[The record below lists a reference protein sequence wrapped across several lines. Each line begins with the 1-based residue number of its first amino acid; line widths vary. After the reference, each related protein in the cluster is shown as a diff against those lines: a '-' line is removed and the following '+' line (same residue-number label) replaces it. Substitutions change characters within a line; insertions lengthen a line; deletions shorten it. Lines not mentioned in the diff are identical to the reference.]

1 MFYNDEARIAMYE
14 AMPAEQFKELV
25 LSMLK
30 YKYGDDSIVESISD
44 PMVKAI
50 FLKEKVEI
58 DRNEQRWEE
67 IREVRRQA
75 GKKGGRPSKEEREE
89 SEEQPNQ
96 RYLVSFDTDIARAKE
111 LYQTGNW
118 WYTHHLN
125 DMKNKYN
132 MDYQELKS
140 LVEV

>member
-1 MFYNDEARIAMYE
+1 MYE

-30 YKYGDDSIVESISD
+30 YKYGDDSIAESISD

-58 DRNEQRWEE
+58 DRNEQKWEE

-75 GKKGGRPSKEEREE
+75 GKKGGRPSKDEQEEQV
-89 SEEQPNQ
+89 EQPNQ
-96 RYLVSFDTDIARAKE
+96 KCCLVNFDTDIARAKE
-111 LYQTGNW
+111 LYQTGDW
-118 WYTHHLN
+118 WYSHHVN

-132 MDYQELKS
+132 MDYDSLKAMI
-140 LVEV
+140 ET